1 MSCLFINPKIFKKSI
16 LLLLFTSFYSHSA
29 PFEIK
34 VHDELIAEYQ
44 QSAYEIETNLY
55 PALLSPNQKTNVF
68 QTRLEYG
75 YGISQNSELGINVYL
90 SNYNG
95 DNFFNGGKISHL
107 YVPTHDEKGLWHYGV
122 KNEINYIKDISGEE
136 TVFYEFTPILAMQ
149 LQDWRFVINPSI
161 DVTLNKTSYVSF
173 SPSAK
178 LIHSFNHTLDLGV
191 EYYTDN
197 LPIKSL
203 NTISQQP
210 NTAYLVTN
218 VKHGTSLFHF
228 GIGKGLT
235 SSSDSWVLKMIASF
249 NFD

>member
-1 MSCLFINPKIFKKSI
+1 
-16 LLLLFTSFYSHSA
+16 
-29 PFEIK
+29 
-34 VHDELIAEYQ
+34 
-44 QSAYEIETNLY
+44 
-55 PALLSPNQKTNVF
+55 
-68 QTRLEYG
+68 
-75 YGISQNSELGINVYL
+75 
-90 SNYNG
+90 
-95 DNFFNGGKISHL
+95 
-107 YVPTHDEKGLWHYGV
+107 
-122 KNEINYIKDISGEE
+122 
-136 TVFYEFTPILAMQ
+136 
-149 LQDWRFVINPSI
+149 
-161 DVTLNKTSYVSF
+161 LNKTSYVSF

-178 LIHSFNHTLDLGV
+178 LTRSFHHMLDLGV

-249 NFD
+249 NLD

>member
-1 MSCLFINPKIFKKSI
+1 MSYFLINPKILKKSFF
-16 LLLLFTSFYSHSA
+16 LLWLSSFYSHSA

-55 PALLSPNQKTNVF
+55 PTLISPNQKANVF

-75 YGISQNSELGINVYL
+75 YGIAQNSELGINVYL

-107 YVPTHDEKGLWHYGV
+107 YVPTHDENGLWHYGV
-122 KNEINYIKDISGEE
+122 KNEINYIKDIGGEE
-136 TVFYEFTPILAMQ
+136 TVFYEFTPIFAVQ
-149 LQDWRFVINPSI
+149 LQDWRFVINPSV
-161 DVTLNKTSYVSF
+161 DVTLNKTSYMSF

-178 LIHSFNHTLDLGV
+178 LTHSYNHKIDLGI

-203 NTISQQP
+203 SNISQQP